1 MPLRRGI
8 LSQTLFVP
16 VPARGPC
23 PSPLTGLWRRAGAA
37 GAQCS
42 RAAASSAAA
51 GSGGRAMPGGEE
63 RPGRAGSD
71 MGRGGSRSAFY
82 PPAAACPPPAPPS
95 LPPSRPPPLLPF
107 VLPSSGYSRAGRGDA
122 ARRYRGRSRPGTGPP
137 RRSPAPPGFTPRW
150 EGGSEAPGAAAGR
163 RRAAGGCSTGWWG
176 EEKEN
181 EEEEE
186 EEVRGCALLPRA
198 DDAAS
203 PPAVCICSE
212 AAPGC
217 KLHTRCK
224 RFLPVPE
231 LVSALTGMVFE
242 IGTALRGSLGGGL
255 KSGSEIPQMFTILR
269 PVRALWG
276 HKSSWSCL
284 KEG

>member
-1 MPLRRGI
+1 M
-8 LSQTLFVP
+8 
-16 VPARGPC
+16 
-23 PSPLTGLWRRAGAA
+23 
-37 GAQCS
+37 
-42 RAAASSAAA
+42 
-51 GSGGRAMPGGEE
+51 
-63 RPGRAGSD
+63 
-71 MGRGGSRSAFY
+71 
-82 PPAAACPPPAPPS
+82 
-95 LPPSRPPPLLPF
+95 
-107 VLPSSGYSRAGRGDA
+107 
-122 ARRYRGRSRPGTGPP
+122 
-137 RRSPAPPGFTPRW
+137 
-150 EGGSEAPGAAAGR
+150 
-163 RRAAGGCSTGWWG
+163 
-176 EEKEN
+176 
-181 EEEEE
+181 
-186 EEVRGCALLPRA
+186 RGCALLPRA